1 MTSNPGIPR
10 WTRRALTRILQSLFA
25 GLLFFLF
32 AVLAAPQSQPPLDNA
47 WTILQGGLSDKSTG
61 NRSAAVRI
69 LGLLHDNPK
78 ALDLALQALSDQKTD
93 VRAAAAD
100 ALGDMKAKSAIPKL
114 KDLAKTEEDP
124 AVILAAAHSLIELGD
139 PLGYNA
145 YYAILTGERKSGQ
158 GLLDAQKKML
168 SDPKKMA
175 KFGFEQGIGFVPFGG
190 IGYSAFKVV
199 TKDDSSPVRAAAAEV
214 IAKDPDP
221 KSGDAL
227 VTAASD
233 KRWIV
238 RTAALDAISRRGDPD
253 LSPKI
258 EFALKDNKSVVRYTA
273 AAAIIH
279 LADVKTSKTTPKP

>member
-1 MTSNPGIPR
+1 MTS
-10 WTRRALTRILQSLFA
+10 TRILQSLLS

-32 AVLAAPQSQPPLDNA
+32 AVLAVPQSQPPLDNA
-47 WTILQGGLSDKSTG
+47 WTILQGGLSDKST
-61 NRSAAVRI
+61 NSRSAAVRI
-69 LGLLHDNPK
+69 LGLLDYNSK
-78 ALDLALQALSDQKTD
+78 ALDLALQALSDQKPD
-93 VRAAAAD
+93 VRAAAAG
-100 ALGDMKAKSAIPKL
+100 ALGDMKAQSAIPKL
-114 KDLAKTEEDP
+114 KDLVMTEEDP
-124 AVILAAAHSLIELGD
+124 AVLLAAAHSLIELGD
-139 PLGYNA
+139 PLGYNL

-158 GLLDAQKKML
+158 GLLDRHKKML

-175 KFGFEQGIGFVPFGG
+175 KFGFEQGIGFVPFAG
-190 IGYSAFKVV
+190 IGYSAFKLA

-233 KRWIV
+233 KSWIV
-238 RTAALDAISRRGDPD
+238 RAAALDAISRRGDPD

-258 EFALKDNKSVVRYTA
+258 EFALNDNNSVARYTA

-279 LADVKTSKTTPKP
+279 LADVKTRKATPKS

>member
-1 MTSNPGIPR
+1 MTS
-10 WTRRALTRILQSLFA
+10 TRILQSLLA

-32 AVLAAPQSQPPLDNA
+32 AVLAVPQSQPPLDNS
-47 WTILQGGLSDKSTG
+47 WIILQGGLSDKSTN

-69 LGLLHDNPK
+69 LGLLDYNPK
-78 ALDLALQALSDQKTD
+78 ALDLALQAISDQNPD

-100 ALGDMKAKSAIPKL
+100 ALGDMKAQSAIPKL
-114 KDLAKTEEDP
+114 KDLVKMEEDP

-139 PLGYNA
+139 PLGYDV
-145 YYAILTGERKSGQ
+145 YYAILTGELKSDQ
-158 GLLDAQKKML
+158 GLLDQKKKML

-175 KFGFEQGIGFVPFGG
+175 QFGFQQGIGFVPFGA
-190 IGYSAFKVV
+190 IGYSVFRRV

-233 KRWIV
+233 KSWIV
-238 RTAALDAISRRGDPD
+238 RAAALDAISRRGDPD

-258 EFALKDNKSVVRYTA
+258 EFALNDNRSVVRYTA
-273 AAAIIH
+273 AGAIIH
-279 LADVKTSKTTPKP
+279 LADVKTRKATPKS

>member
-1 MTSNPGIPR
+1 MTS
-10 WTRRALTRILQSLFA
+10 TRILQYLLA

-32 AVLAAPQSQPPLDNA
+32 AVLAVPQSQPPLDNA
-47 WTILQGGLSDKSTG
+47 WTILQGGLSDKSTN

-69 LGLLHDNPK
+69 LGLLDYNSK
-78 ALDLALQALSDQKTD
+78 AMDLALQALSDQKPD
-93 VRAAAAD
+93 VRAAAAG
-100 ALGDMKAKSAIPKL
+100 ALGDMKAQSAIPKL
-114 KDLAKTEEDP
+114 KDLVKTEEDP
-124 AVILAAAHSLIELGD
+124 AVLLAAAHSLIELGD
-139 PLGYNA
+139 PLGYNV

-158 GLLDAQKKML
+158 SLLDQQKKML

-175 KFGFEQGIGFVPFGG
+175 KFGFEQGIGFVPFAG
-190 IGYSAFKVV
+190 IGYSAFKLA

-233 KRWIV
+233 KSWIV
-238 RTAALDAISRRGDPD
+238 RAAALDAISRRGDPD

-258 EFALKDNKSVVRYTA
+258 EFALNDNNSVVRYTA

-279 LADVKTSKTTPKP
+279 LADVKTRKATPKS

>member
-1 MTSNPGIPR
+1 MTS
-10 WTRRALTRILQSLFA
+10 TRILQPLLA

-32 AVLAAPQSQPPLDNA
+32 AVLAVPQSQPPLDNS
-47 WTILQGGLSDKSTG
+47 WIILQGGLSDKSTN

-69 LGLLHDNPK
+69 LGLLDYNPK
-78 ALDLALQALSDQKTD
+78 ALDLALQALSDQQPD

-100 ALGDMKAKSAIPKL
+100 ALGDMKAQSAIPKL

-139 PLGYNA
+139 PFGYNV

-158 GLLDAQKKML
+158 GLLDQQKKML

-175 KFGFEQGIGFVPFGG
+175 KFGFAQGIGFVPFGA
-190 IGYSAFKVV
+190 IGYSAFKRA
-199 TKDDSSPVRAAAAEV
+199 TKDDSSPVRAGAAEV

-233 KRWIV
+233 KSWIV
-238 RTAALDAISRRGDPD
+238 RAAALDAISRRGDPD

-258 EFALKDNKSVVRYTA
+258 EFALNDGRSVVRYTA

-279 LADVKTSKTTPKP
+279 LEDVKTRKATPKS

>member
-1 MTSNPGIPR
+1 MTS
-10 WTRRALTRILQSLFA
+10 TRILQSLLA
-25 GLLFFLF
+25 GLIFFLF
-32 AVLAAPQSQPPLDNA
+32 AVLAVPQSRPPLDKA
-47 WTILQGGLSDKSTG
+47 WTVLQGGLSDKSTN

-69 LGLLHDNPK
+69 LGLLDYNSK
-78 ALDLALQALSDQKTD
+78 ALDLALQALSDQKPE

-100 ALGDMKAKSAIPKL
+100 ALGDMKAQPAIPKL

-139 PLGYNA
+139 PLGYNV

-158 GLLDAQKKML
+158 GLLDQQRKML
-168 SDPKKMA
+168 SDPKRMA
-175 KFGFEQGIGFVPFGG
+175 QFGFEQGIGFVPFAG
-190 IGYSAFKVV
+190 IGYSTFKRA

-233 KRWIV
+233 KSWIV
-238 RTAALDAISRRGDPD
+238 RAAAMDAISRRGDPD

-258 EFALKDNKSVVRYTA
+258 EFALNDRKSVVRYTA

-279 LADVKTSKTTPKP
+279 LADVKTRKEATSKS

>member
-1 MTSNPGIPR
+1 MTS
-10 WTRRALTRILQSLFA
+10 TRILQPLLA

-32 AVLAAPQSQPPLDNA
+32 AVRAAPQSQPPLDNS
-47 WTILQGGLSDKSTG
+47 WIILQGGLSDKSTN

-69 LGLLHDNPK
+69 LGLLDYNPK
-78 ALDLALQALSDQKTD
+78 ALDLALQALSDQNPD

-100 ALGDMKAKSAIPKL
+100 ALGDMKAQSAIPKL
-114 KDLAKTEEDP
+114 KDLVKVEEDP

-139 PLGYNA
+139 PLGYNV
-145 YYAILTGERKSGQ
+145 YYAILTGELKSGQ
-158 GLLDAQKKML
+158 GLLDQKKKML

-175 KFGFEQGIGFVPFGG
+175 QFGFEQGIGFVPFAG
-190 IGYSAFKVV
+190 IGYSAFKRV

-233 KRWIV
+233 KSWIV
-238 RTAALDAISRRGDPD
+238 RAAALDAISRRGDPD

-258 EFALKDNKSVVRYTA
+258 EFALNDNRSVVRYTA
-273 AAAIIH
+273 AAVIIH
-279 LADVKTSKTTPKP
+279 LADVKTRKATPKS